1 MNELKIEYLGL
12 SDLKGY
18 ENNTRTHSEEQITQI
33 ANSIQEFGFTNPVL
47 IDENNVIV
55 AGHGRIEAS
64 KVLGLKKVP
73 TIKLK
78 GLSDTQIKA
87 LVIADNQIV
96 TGKQLRCFHQ

>member
-73 TIKLK
+73 TIKLQ

-87 LVIADNQIV
+87 LVIADNQIA
-96 TGKQLRCFHQ
+96 LNARRS